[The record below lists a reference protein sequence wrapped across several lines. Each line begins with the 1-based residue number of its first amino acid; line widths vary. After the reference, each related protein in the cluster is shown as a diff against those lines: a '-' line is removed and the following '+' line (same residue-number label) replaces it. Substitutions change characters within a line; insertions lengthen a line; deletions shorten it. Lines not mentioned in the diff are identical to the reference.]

1 MNLCDK
7 YKVEIKLYREN
18 WVSNASVS
26 TIGWAAWQG
35 KSYTGEALNQLI
47 TTLVGAENFHLAAA
61 RQLAVQ
67 LNGSFAIVIRQ
78 KKNVFLISDR
88 TRSYPLLYIV
98 ENDFIYVTDHLLAAI
113 KDYNLK
119 LEPDVY
125 KAEVFLLAGMTLQD
139 HTVYRN
145 AMAIQAAEIIHFD
158 GGMIK
163 EGRYFVYSLNT
174 SQGKELSVPEEVERQ
189 NKIFTNVFRRTLES
203 APDVHNWI
211 LPLSGGHDSRMVI
224 NQLHKLGVK
233 NLICYSYG
241 KTGNEQSRL
250 SEEVARKLGY
260 PWYFIEYTPEKWRT
274 LRESPD
280 FDNYFD
286 FAFNGVSDPHIQDF
300 LAVSELKR
308 LGIAQSGDIFMPGHT
323 FDFLTGAYCQNG
335 ITELRTE
342 KDIYAYLSNYFNQWE
357 YKKRSKSI
365 FDELSLLIKLAP
377 VQEDTF
383 SEYFHW
389 QERHAKFLQNSVRV
403 YEYFGFDWR
412 TPLWDQELIEY
423 WQTIPL
429 EYKLYRN
436 FLYLCEK
443 NGLYEEPLT
452 SVPFDVELRPAAS
465 FKEKLKANIPYS
477 WKQIIKYYMRKE
489 TPQSDDALYTIY
501 AAGCPVFDDRVSYN
515 TLPKRLR
522 RYLKPYRKRPLHWFP
537 DNDNNS
543 LYAIRNLF
551 IK

>member
-1 MNLCDK
+1 MNIYDNI
-7 YKVEIKLYREN
+7 KVKIKLYREN

-47 TTLVGAENFHLAAA
+47 TTLIGAESFNIAAA
-61 RQLAVQ
+61 KLLAVQ
-67 LNGSFAIVIRQ
+67 INGSFAIVIRQ
-78 KKNVFLISDR
+78 RDNVFLVSDR
-88 TRSYPLLYIV
+88 TRSYPLLYIT
-98 ENDFIYVTDHLLAAI
+98 ENDTTYITDHLLALV
-113 KDYNLK
+113 KDYDLK
-119 LEPDVY
+119 PEVDVY
-125 KAEVFLLAGMTLQD
+125 KAEVFLVAGITLKNN
-139 HTVYRN
+139 TVFCN
-145 AMAIQAAEIIHFD
+145 ASAIQAAEVIQFSQQ
-158 GGMIK
+158 MT
-163 EGRYFVYSLNT
+163 ESTRYFIYSLNT
-174 SQGKELSVPEEVERQ
+174 SEGKELSVPEEVEKQ
-189 NKIFTNVFRRTLES
+189 NKIFANVFRRTLES
-203 APDVHNWI
+203 APNVHNWI
-211 LPLSGGHDSRMVI
+211 IPLSGGHDSRMVI

-250 SEEVARKLGY
+250 SEEIARKLGY

-308 LGIAQSGDIFMPGHT
+308 LGIVQSGDIFVPGHT

-342 KDIYAYLSNYFNQWE
+342 KNIYAYLSNHFNQWE
-357 YKKRSKSI
+357 YKARSKSI
-365 FDELSLLIKLAP
+365 FAELSLLIKLAS
-377 VQEDTF
+377 VQKETF

-423 WQTIPL
+423 WQAIPL
-429 EYKLYRN
+429 KYKLYRN

-443 NGLYEEPLT
+443 NGLYEEPLA
-452 SVPFDVELRPAAS
+452 SIPFDVELRPATS
-465 FKEKLKANIPYS
+465 FKEILKAKIPYS
-477 WKQIIKYYMRKE
+477 WKQIIKYYIRKE

-501 AAGCPVFDDRVSYN
+501 AAGCPVFDDRVSYKA
-515 TLPKRLR
+515 LPKRLR
-522 RYLKPYRKRPLHWFP
+522 RYLKPYRKRPRHWFP

-551 IK
+551 K